1 MLRSLDFDFAVA
13 PARRSLETLGI
24 SSGGATS
31 GAIRREEFP
40 HVAPLAALHLT
51 QTWLEH
57 SIVASRGE
65 SRRGMQVGPCPRTAR
80 RRLF

>member
-51 QTWLEH
+51 QTWLEP
-57 SIVASRGE
+57 SRGPL
-65 SRRGMQVGPCPRTAR
+65 VVNVYCVIV
-80 RRLF
+80 RL